1 MMWMYLIGAYCIV
14 GLVVTF
20 AVKTKQRQ
28 KHASSLDKTPSL
40 VATLLIGT
48 ICWPLV
54 AFFSLSDWWRRR
66 SESRKGKTSSEKK
79 GAWLE
84 LLQTAERLIKQ
95 SQTAFRASES
105 HTIIHGLREV
115 IMHENHWQ
123 ESVIFRA
130 NGSALG
136 SLKEFFQSGIHPKNK
151 LEEFLSWQK
160 KNDFVGTV
168 VDRPMDLHIRLL
180 DSFFD
185 SVQLANADE
194 QQRILQ
200 SLPLLNSEFE
210 SHGISALKDS
220 GAGGLIIKHTTSDS
234 YVFVPHLNSS
244 SVNLL
249 CWCPDRRVIFDPCV
263 DAAQAWLDHQDEY
276 AERMNRRKE
285 Q

>member
-20 AVKTKQRQ
+20 AVKTNQRQ

-54 AFFSLSDWWRRR
+54 ASFSLSDWRRR
-66 SESRKGKTSSEKK
+66 RRECRKEKTSSEKR

-115 IMHENHWQ
+115 AMHENHWQ

-160 KNDFVGTV
+160 TNDFVGTV
-168 VDRPMDLHIRLL
+168 VERPMDLHIRLL

-200 SLPLLNSEFE
+200 SLSLLNSEFE
-210 SHGISALKDS
+210 NHGISALKDS